1 MYAGLMT
8 QHAQELLTAALDL
21 SVEDRADLAAQLL
34 ASLETPG
41 DDDAATAERLWAEE
55 IDRRTRD
62 FLAGE
67 TPGED
72 WSIVRDRIA
81 REFAER

>member
-41 DDDAATAERLWAEE
+41 DAAATAERLWAEE

-72 WSIVRDRIA
+72 WSVVRDRIA